1 MLQIEIHLDN
11 IIAINQRRIYSIN
24 NMLVDLGG
32 IMKSIISFLAFI
44 SYPSSWYLFTLKS
57 TKRLFFAKTN
67 EKNFFN
73 KQKS

>member
-44 SYPSSWYLFTLKS
+44 SYPFSWYLFTLKS